1 MNATEAE
8 LLLHCHR
15 AGREPEG
22 RVQKAVR
29 MAESDPALGKKLH
42 DQMEFDA
49 QIVEAVHS
57 VVPPEDLREKLG
69 ALNAASGAGRRG
81 LRSQMSN
88 PAMLAALAG
97 VLLIVGVIV
106 FLVLENMADFTGRE
120 AVEHMLDATTK
131 MNGTELEAVTT
142 TTTQLGDWFYMRGYE
157 GYEMP
162 PELAALPVN
171 GSRVFRQDGKPVAQ
185 FIIEKHDSVLFDSVV
200 FEFHAADFGV
210 QLPADGDWQVLERD
224 KWVAAVRQHG
234 DHCYMIALRGVE
246 ADMRTFLQTLPKK

>member
-1 MNATEAE
+1 MKTTEAE
-8 LLLHCHR
+8 TLLPCHR

-29 MAESDPALGKKLH
+29 VAESDAELGKKLH

-49 QIVEAVHS
+49 QIVEAIHS

-69 ALNAASGAGRRG
+69 ALNEASGAGRRG
-81 LRSQMSN
+81 LRSQMSS

-97 VLLIVGVIV
+97 VLLIVGVVI
-106 FLVLENMADFTGRE
+106 FIMLENMKDFDGRE
-120 AVEHMLDATTK
+120 AVKQMLDATTK

-142 TTTQLGDWFYMRGYE
+142 TTAQLGDWLFVRGYE

-162 PELAALPVN
+162 PELAALPVI

-185 FIIEKHDSVLFDSVV
+185 FVVEKHDSVV

-210 QLPADGDWQVLERD
+210 QLPADGDWQMLEQGG
-224 KWVAAVRQHG
+224 WAAAVRQHG
-234 DHCYMIALRGVE
+234 DHCFMIAFRGVE
-246 ADMRTFLQTLPKK
+246 AEMRTFLETLPKK

>member
-1 MNATEAE
+1 MKTTEAE
-8 LLLHCHR
+8 TLLPCHR

-29 MAESDPALGKKLH
+29 VAEGDAELGKKLH

-49 QIVEAVHS
+49 QIVEAIHS

-69 ALNAASGAGRRG
+69 ALNEAAGAGRRG
-81 LRSQMSN
+81 LRSQMSS

-97 VLLIVGVIV
+97 VLLIVGVVI
-106 FLVLENMADFTGRE
+106 FLVLENMKDFAGRA
-120 AVEHMLDATTK
+120 AVQHMLDGTTK

-142 TTTQLGDWFYMRGYE
+142 TTAQLGDWFYMRGYE

-162 PELAALPVN
+162 PELAALPVI
-171 GSRVFRQDGKPVAQ
+171 GSRVFRQDGKAVAQ
-185 FIIEKHDSVLFDSVV
+185 FVVEKHDSVV

-210 QLPADGDWQVLERD
+210 QLPSDGEWQLLEQGG
-224 KWVAAVRQHG
+224 WAAAVRQHG
-234 DHCYMIALRGVE
+234 DHCFMIAFRGAE
-246 ADMRTFLQTLPKK
+246 AEMRMFLQSLGKK